1 MAISE
6 HEGWSYEDLLELA
19 KRQKQTLWMILLNLV
34 VFFIPFATL
43 VTGIIQIYFIY
54 MLAKAVRSTVAWVYI
69 IAAFI
74 PVLGLLG
81 LVHINGRAYSKLKAN
96 EIRVGFMG
104 AKSVDLEKLRTKA
117 Q

>member
-19 KRQKQTLWMILLNLV
+19 KRQKQTLWMILLNLF
-34 VFFIPFATL
+34 VFLIPSVTL

-74 PVLGLLG
+74 PGLGLLG
-81 LVHINGRAYSKLKAN
+81 LVHINGRATGKLKAN
-96 EIRVGFMG
+96 GIRVGFMG
-104 AKSVDLEKLRTKA
+104 AKSVDLEKLRTSA